1 MELKN
6 AQQLMLKLYGERDK
20 KRGVKGTFI
29 WLVEEIGELSEA
41 MRKKNVS
48 NIQEELADVLAW
60 LLSLA
65 NVLNID
71 LSKSFSE
78 KYDSVCP
85 RCKKAPCIC
94 DK

>member
-1 MELKN
+1 MSLKN
-6 AQQLMLKLYGERDK
+6 AQQLMLRLYGERDRR
-20 KRGVKGTFI
+20 RGVEDTFM

-41 MRKKNVS
+41 VRKRDVS
-48 NIQEELADVLAW
+48 NIREEFADVLAW

-65 NVLNID
+65 NILDID
-71 LSKSFSE
+71 ISESFKE

-85 RCKKAPCIC
+85 SCKKAPCIC

>member
-6 AQQLMLKLYGERDK
+6 AQQLMLKLYGERDRR
-20 KRGVKGTFI
+20 RGVEGTFM

-41 MRKKNVS
+41 IRNKDAS
-48 NIQEELADVLAW
+48 NIREEFADVLAW

-65 NVLNID
+65 NVLDVD
-71 LSKSFSE
+71 LSDSFKE
-78 KYDSVCP
+78 KYGAVCP